1 MAACDHLGF
10 NVFYHTYQNYWN
22 DLCRYNTPDISY
34 DQFLTGVSMTYAL
47 FPPKAQLFSDYQTQL
62 LNSCFSGGSSSSDPG
77 TYVTGGTA
85 NGTNDTLVFTNS
97 TGGTFTVANSA
108 LLFNDAFVSGGTL
121 DTTTGCVTFKN
132 TSGGTFQVCGFDG
145 FTSYWTANT
154 DGSIS
159 TSGMSDVN
167 ISGDV
172 RTTGTLTV
180 GVDDTGYDVKFFGA
194 TSGKYLLW
202 DESDDALEL
211 TDNTKLKF
219 GTGDDLQ
226 IYSDGTNGRVSVGSG
241 LLQVEGN
248 TLDFTDGS
256 ASSYLFRGVAS
267 GAVSL
272 YYSGNKKL
280 DTTNTGIDVTG
291 EVKGDIISG
300 TTALVKGNLGV
311 SGRTLLGTIDAA
323 GASYSTD
330 KILVAQSNGEVE
342 YLTKA
347 QLQED
352 ISAGYWTA
360 NTDGSI
366 STSGMSSINVSGD
379 VKTSGKILL
388 GDGSVSDTYAGFGNS
403 ADLKIFHNGSH
414 SIIRETGTGN
424 LYLQSDNNVI
434 LSKDS
439 STEAMVKGIADGA
452 VELYHDNVKKLE
464 TTDTGVEVTG
474 NLTASTALF
483 APIITGT
490 TGIINGNLGVSG
502 RTLLGTID
510 AAGDSYS
517 EDKILVAQSN
527 GEIEYLTTAE
537 LKADIADADYWSANT
552 DGTISTSGMSGVNVS
567 GDVKTTE
574 SVEATQGF
582 KAGDA
587 VGIAAKANLLT
598 RLEFNGAN
606 TINLLANDSDVL
618 QIEPTLIS
626 MQQDIA
632 VTNAKKLYWNDV
644 NTYIKGT
651 TTEIEIDGDD
661 TVKIIADH
669 DVTVNSGRLGITGK
683 TIMGTVDAAGD
694 TYTNNKILVVQSDG
708 EVEYL
713 TSQQIANLN
722 SGTTKYW
729 TGSTEQAN
737 SIVNSGMTLTKVGI
751 GTAKPLKP
759 LTVKG
764 DISGSTAIYLGNHTN
779 FISGE
784 TSASGDLT
792 IHSGDDIE
800 LYAGDDIVLNTDCR
814 VKFTYLT
821 GDTAPHANPGIE
833 FSLDDSPGNCLI
845 QNGQENTVIA
855 VTSADTRL
863 YFNDIGGEYIVG
875 DGTDLTIASGA
886 DIILTPTVNVGIGTT
901 TPQKKLDIAGGDIRL
916 DNSKSIFFATT
927 DGNIGRVAITG
938 DESSDFIQLKVDNS
952 NNHILRLNTTGVGI
966 GTSVPNEKLT
976 VVGNVSAS
984 TSIFA
989 PIISGTTALV
999 NGNLGVSGRTLLG
1012 TIDAAGASYST
1023 DKILVAQ
1030 SNGEVEY
1037 LTKAQLQEDISAGY
1051 WSANT
1056 DGSISTSGNSNI
1068 QLADNTRLKFGAG
1081 DDLQIYS
1088 DSTNGRIAA
1097 GSGLLQ
1103 IEGDAIDF
1111 TDGNATE
1118 YYIRCVANGA
1128 VSLYHDA
1135 NEKIVTTPTGINVTG
1150 NLTASTSLFA
1160 PIITGTTAMIEGN
1173 LGVSGN
1179 SIVTGDLTTDGILY
1193 TDDIRRLTD
1202 NSTSTRI
1209 SMGGNNLYIFAG
1221 SATNAHVNFRSTF
1234 GTVFNDGGT
1243 AAYDFRVEGVS
1254 DTHLIFADAGTDK
1267 VGIGTTAA
1275 NEKLT
1280 VVGNISASTSIF
1292 SPIISGTTALVNGN
1306 LGVSGR
1312 TLLGT
1317 IDAAGASYSTDKIL
1331 VAQSNGEVEYL
1342 TKAQLQEDISAGYW
1356 TANTDGSISTSGMSS
1371 IKVSGDV
1378 KTTGT
1383 LYVASKVELGGDS
1396 DTFIQFAE
1404 DAIGITAGGEQ
1415 LITISESGQDIVK
1428 IGDGGD
1434 VDFQVRTEN
1443 DDNTLYIVGETDN
1456 VGIGTNS
1463 PIGKLDVNGG
1473 VNVTGDTTMLGQ
1485 LIVSGTG
1492 ENLMSGD
1499 LNMEGGD
1506 IVLDNQKKVKFK
1518 NTAGTEFGNILMNG
1532 SNDMIFQ
1539 NARTGSDIL
1548 IRAGGSGSG
1557 DTIFTTNQSGT
1568 DTEIMIVK
1576 GETTH
1581 LLGGVGIKTSLPN
1594 EALTVVGNIS
1604 ASTSVFSPIIS
1615 GTTSLVNGNLGVTGN
1630 TLISGELGIGTA
1642 PSAALHISTA
1652 DNVLTKLVSTDSI
1665 ATIELGD
1672 NSTSNQA
1679 VLTRVSNDLK
1689 ICKDGGNVGLPIA
1702 PKTKLDVQHNPTSL
1716 SNNTGGGESVTFGT
1730 ASGSLT
1736 QGKLYYLNTSGVWTS
1751 TQANASS
1758 SNGSNQLL
1766 GIALGTAVSDGLL
1779 IRGFFDMHSYLTG
1792 TFNEGIPL
1800 YVCETTAGNINVAAP
1815 GATNE
1820 FVRVVG
1826 YCTNTSKVIYFNPD
1840 GTYITVA

>member
-145 FTSYWTANT
+145 FTS
-154 DGSIS
+154 
-159 TSGMSDVN
+159 
-167 ISGDV
+167 
-172 RTTGTLTV
+172 
-180 GVDDTGYDVKFFGA
+180 
-194 TSGKYLLW
+194 
-202 DESDDALEL
+202 
-211 TDNTKLKF
+211 
-219 GTGDDLQ
+219 
-226 IYSDGTNGRVSVGSG
+226 
-241 LLQVEGN
+241 
-248 TLDFTDGS
+248 
-256 ASSYLFRGVAS
+256 
-267 GAVSL
+267 
-272 YYSGNKKL
+272 
-280 DTTNTGIDVTG
+280 
-291 EVKGDIISG
+291 
-300 TTALVKGNLGV
+300 
-311 SGRTLLGTIDAA
+311 
-323 GASYSTD
+323 
-330 KILVAQSNGEVE
+330 
-342 YLTKA
+342 
-347 QLQED
+347 
-352 ISAGYWTA
+352 YWTA

-517 EDKILVAQSN
+517 EDKILVAQGD

-606 TINLLANDSDVL
+606 TIDLLANDSNVI
-618 QIEPTLIS
+618 QIEPALIS

-651 TTEIEIDGDD
+651 ATEIEIDGDD

-683 TIMGTVDAAGD
+683 TIMGTVDAAGNA
-694 TYTNNKILVVQSDG
+694 YTNNKILVVQSDG

-784 TSASGDLT
+784 TSTSGDLT
-792 IHSGDDIE
+792 LHSGDDIE

-821 GDTAPHANPGIE
+821 GTTAPHLHPGIE

-845 QNGQENTVIA
+845 LNGQENTVIA

-999 NGNLGVSGRTLLG
+999 NGNLGVSG
-1012 TIDAAGASYST
+1012 
-1023 DKILVAQ
+1023 
-1030 SNGEVEY
+1030 
-1037 LTKAQLQEDISAGY
+1037 
-1051 WSANT
+1051 
-1056 DGSISTSGNSNI
+1056 
-1068 QLADNTRLKFGAG
+1068 
-1081 DDLQIYS
+1081 
-1088 DSTNGRIAA
+1088 
-1097 GSGLLQ
+1097 
-1103 IEGDAIDF
+1103 
-1111 TDGNATE
+1111 
-1118 YYIRCVANGA
+1118 
-1128 VSLYHDA
+1128 
-1135 NEKIVTTPTGINVTG
+1135 
-1150 NLTASTSLFA
+1150 
-1160 PIITGTTAMIEGN
+1160 
-1173 LGVSGN
+1173 N

-1209 SMGGNNLYIFAG
+1209 QLGGNNLYIYAG

-1234 GTVFNDGGT
+1234 GTVFNDGGQAT
-1243 AAYDFRVEGVS
+1243 YDFRVEGDT
-1254 DTHLIFADAGTDK
+1254 DTHYRH
-1267 VGIGTTAA
+1267 
-1275 NEKLT
+1275 N
-1280 VVGNISASTSIF
+1280 
-1292 SPIISGTTALVNGN
+1292 
-1306 LGVSGR
+1306 
-1312 TLLGT
+1312 
-1317 IDAAGASYSTDKIL
+1317 
-1331 VAQSNGEVEYL
+1331 
-1342 TKAQLQEDISAGYW
+1342 
-1356 TANTDGSISTSGMSS
+1356 SS
-1371 IKVSGDV
+1371 KR
-1378 KTTGT
+1378 K
-1383 LYVASKVELGGDS
+1383 
-1396 DTFIQFAE
+1396 
-1404 DAIGITAGGEQ
+1404 
-1415 LITISESGQDIVK
+1415 
-1428 IGDGGD
+1428 
-1434 VDFQVRTEN
+1434 
-1443 DDNTLYIVGETDN
+1443 
-1456 VGIGTNS
+1456 TNS
-1463 PIGKLDVNGG
+1463 
-1473 VNVTGDTTMLGQ
+1473 
-1485 LIVSGTG
+1485 S
-1492 ENLMSGD
+1492 
-1499 LNMEGGD
+1499 
-1506 IVLDNQKKVKFK
+1506 
-1518 NTAGTEFGNILMNG
+1518 
-1532 SNDMIFQ
+1532 
-1539 NARTGSDIL
+1539 R
-1548 IRAGGSGSG
+1548 
-1557 DTIFTTNQSGT
+1557 
-1568 DTEIMIVK
+1568 
-1576 GETTH
+1576 
-1581 LLGGVGIKTSLPN
+1581 
-1594 EALTVVGNIS
+1594 
-1604 ASTSVFSPIIS
+1604 
-1615 GTTSLVNGNLGVTGN
+1615 
-1630 TLISGELGIGTA
+1630 
-1642 PSAALHISTA
+1642 
-1652 DNVLTKLVSTDSI
+1652 
-1665 ATIELGD
+1665 
-1672 NSTSNQA
+1672 
-1679 VLTRVSNDLK
+1679 
-1689 ICKDGGNVGLPIA
+1689 
-1702 PKTKLDVQHNPTSL
+1702 
-1716 SNNTGGGESVTFGT
+1716 
-1730 ASGSLT
+1730 
-1736 QGKLYYLNTSGVWTS
+1736 
-1751 TQANASS
+1751 
-1758 SNGSNQLL
+1758 
-1766 GIALGTAVSDGLL
+1766 
-1779 IRGFFDMHSYLTG
+1779 
-1792 TFNEGIPL
+1792 
-1800 YVCETTAGNINVAAP
+1800 
-1815 GATNE
+1815 
-1820 FVRVVG
+1820 
-1826 YCTNTSKVIYFNPD
+1826 
-1840 GTYITVA
+1840 

>member
-34 DQFLTGVSMTYAL
+34 SDFLTGVSMTYAT
-47 FPPKAQLFSDYQTQL
+47 FPPKAQLFCDYQTQL
-62 LNSCFSGGSSSSDPG
+62 LNSCLSGSTGS
-77 TYVTGGTA
+77 TGGGGAMSFTVEGDNGTPFTIVSGDTLEFVGLTGIDIGVNDPEVRVAIDYDGADSFIMAAA
-85 NGTNDTLVFTNS
+85 NGTSITVDGASDKLVIYD
-97 TGGTFTVANSA
+97 
-108 LLFNDAFVSGGTL
+108 NDAAEVKYINANQLGSVG
-121 DTTTGCVTFKN
+121 N
-132 TSGGTFQVCGFDG
+132 
-145 FTSYWTANT
+145 YWSANT

-159 TSGMSDVN
+159 TSGMSNVKVESD
-167 ISGDV
+167 IIQ
-172 RTTGTLTV
+172 TGTTSV
-180 GVDDTGYDVKFFGA
+180 FSNGNYTEISTGYANTGQLTFNADHDGGVSTNTYTPFFAGNSDAGMTVVKMPSGGHGGLDFYVKNHGT
-194 TSGKYLLW
+194 TSGSQNLSTFTKI
-202 DESDDALEL
+202 LEL
-211 TDNTKLKF
+211 NQDGNSTF
-219 GTGDDLQ
+219 G
-226 IYSDGTNGRVSVGSG
+226 
-241 LLQVEGN
+241 GN
-248 TLDFTDGS
+248 
-256 ASSYLFRGVAS
+256 
-267 GAVSL
+267 
-272 YYSGNKKL
+272 
-280 DTTNTGIDVTG
+280 
-291 EVKGDIISG
+291 
-300 TTALVKGNLGV
+300 
-311 SGRTLLGTIDAA
+311 
-323 GASYSTD
+323 
-330 KILVAQSNGEVE
+330 
-342 YLTKA
+342 
-347 QLQED
+347 
-352 ISAGYWTA
+352 
-360 NTDGSI
+360 
-366 STSGMSSINVSGD
+366 
-379 VKTSGKILL
+379 ILL
-388 GDGSVSDTYAGFGNS
+388 GDGSVSDKYIGIGDA
-403 ADLKIFHNGSH
+403 ADLKIFHNGGH
-414 SIIRETGTGN
+414 SIIRETGTGS

-439 STEAMVKGIADGA
+439 STEPMVKGIADGA

-464 TTDTGVEVTG
+464 TTDTGAEVTG

-510 AAGDSYS
+510 AAGASYS
-517 EDKILVAQSN
+517 NDKILVAQSN
-527 GEIEYLTTAE
+527 GEVEYLT
-537 LKADIADADYWSANT
+537 KAQLQEDISAGYWSANT

-587 VGIAAKANLLT
+587 VGISAKANALT

-606 TINLLANDSDVL
+606 TINLLANDSDAL

-651 TTEIEIDGDD
+651 ATEIEIDGDD

-683 TIMGTVDAAGD
+683 TIMGTVDAAGNA
-694 TYTNNKILVVQSDG
+694 YTNNKILVVQSDG

-764 DISGSTAIYLGNHTN
+764 DISGSTAIYLGNHNN

-784 TSASGDLT
+784 TSSSGDLS

-814 VKFTYLT
+814 IKFTYLT
-821 GDTAPHANPGIE
+821 GTTAPHLHPGIE

-886 DIILTPTVNVGIGTT
+886 DILLTPTGKVGIGTT
-901 TPQKKLDIAGGDIRL
+901 
-916 DNSKSIFFATT
+916 
-927 DGNIGRVAITG
+927 
-938 DESSDFIQLKVDNS
+938 
-952 NNHILRLNTTGVGI
+952 
-966 GTSVPNEKLT
+966 VPNEKLT

-984 TSIFA
+984 TSVFS
-989 PIISGTTALV
+989 PIIS
-999 NGNLGVSGRTLLG
+999 
-1012 TIDAAGASYST
+1012 
-1023 DKILVAQ
+1023 
-1030 SNGEVEY
+1030 
-1037 LTKAQLQEDISAGY
+1037 
-1051 WSANT
+1051 
-1056 DGSISTSGNSNI
+1056 
-1068 QLADNTRLKFGAG
+1068 
-1081 DDLQIYS
+1081 
-1088 DSTNGRIAA
+1088 
-1097 GSGLLQ
+1097 
-1103 IEGDAIDF
+1103 
-1111 TDGNATE
+1111 
-1118 YYIRCVANGA
+1118 
-1128 VSLYHDA
+1128 
-1135 NEKIVTTPTGINVTG
+1135 
-1150 NLTASTSLFA
+1150 
-1160 PIITGTTAMIEGN
+1160 GTTAMIEGN
-1173 LGVSGN
+1173 LGVTGN
-1179 SIVTGDLTTDGILY
+1179 T
-1193 TDDIRRLTD
+1193 
-1202 NSTSTRI
+1202 
-1209 SMGGNNLYIFAG
+1209 
-1221 SATNAHVNFRSTF
+1221 
-1234 GTVFNDGGT
+1234 
-1243 AAYDFRVEGVS
+1243 
-1254 DTHLIFADAGTDK
+1254 
-1267 VGIGTTAA
+1267 
-1275 NEKLT
+1275 
-1280 VVGNISASTSIF
+1280 
-1292 SPIISGTTALVNGN
+1292 LVNGKLQIASALQHIGDTSTEISFDN
-1306 LGVSGR
+1306 
-1312 TLLGT
+1312 
-1317 IDAAGASYSTDKIL
+1317 AGAQIDFLTEAGSRIDLNNQGVRLGGANSRVTTILDEDNMASDSNTSLSTQQSIKAYVDSQ
-1331 VAQSNGEVEYL
+1331 VASN
-1342 TKAQLQEDISAGYW
+1342 GYW

-1383 LYVASKVELGGDS
+1383 LYVASKVELAGDS

-1443 DDNTLYIVGETDN
+1443 DNNTLYVEGETDN
-1456 VGIGTNS
+1456 VGIGTNK

-1506 IVLDNQKKVKFK
+1506 IVLDNTKKVKFK

-1642 PSAALHISTA
+1642 PSAALHISTS

-1679 VLTRVSNDLK
+1679 ALTRVSNDLK
-1689 ICKDGGNVGLPIA
+1689 ICKDGGNVGIPIA

-1736 QGKLYYLNTSGVWTS
+1736 QGKLYYLNTSGVWTL